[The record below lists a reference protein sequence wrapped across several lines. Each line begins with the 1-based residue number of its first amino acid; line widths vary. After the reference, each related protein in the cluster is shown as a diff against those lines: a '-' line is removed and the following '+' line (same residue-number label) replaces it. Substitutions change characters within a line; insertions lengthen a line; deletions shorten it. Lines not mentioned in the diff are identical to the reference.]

1 MSLMHRSLPPTTSLI
16 ASLLLVMPAVGEAE
30 ENPEMAD
37 MEVTMTVLTSDD
49 ALPEAVTREIVLPPP
64 DPADEAPAFGQT
76 TASDAQSRGREFG
89 QDVAERARAL
99 REEVGAAVGE
109 EIAEEARQ
117 RNDRGG
123 GGGGRKGRRR

>member
-1 MSLMHRSLPPTTSLI
+1 MHRSLPPTTSLI
-16 ASLLLVMPAVGEAE
+16 ASLLLVTPAVGQAE

-49 ALPEAVTREIVLPPP
+49 APPAAVTSEIVLPPP
-64 DPADEAPAFGQT
+64 DPADEAPAFGQA
-76 TASDAQSRGREFG
+76 TANDAQSRGREFG
-89 QDVAERARAL
+89 QDVAEQARAL

-109 EIAEEARQ
+109 EIAEQARQ
-117 RNDRGG
+117 RNDGGAG